1 MALEVWG
8 LVMMAAVVGSIVCP
22 DGELEVFVEDV
33 AVPTRAVAVASKEE
47 TSVLPVC
54 LRPW

>member
-8 LVMMAAVVGSIVCP
+8 LVMMAAAVALMVCP
-22 DGELEVFVEDV
+22 DGDTEVFVEDV

-47 TSVLPVC
+47 TIVLPVC
-54 LRPW
+54 FSPW